1 MIKTVTI
8 TNHLGESIRLDI
20 SKPEDSNILIEEID
34 GLGPAKANVV
44 FTELATTDGAVDNFA
59 RLNTRE
65 LSLKLILLGNP
76 SIEDTRLKIYKYFP
90 IKQMITFQ
98 IETDNRI
105 AYTKGRVESVEP
117 DIFSQKESVDIS
129 ILCPDPYFR
138 DLETQELIFVNVEP
152 LFEFVYSNE
161 SLTENLTE
169 FGEVKYERE
178 KEIYYE
184 GDTEVGVI
192 IKFHLLGTVRGLGI
206 FNSGNRAVITI
217 NDEKIELLTGGG
229 LMRGDDIII
238 NTIKGKRSATL
249 IRRAKRY
256 NIINAL
262 DRPINWITIVKGLN
276 KLRFNSKE
284 GISKI
289 DLEIDYDMVYEGV

>member
-152 LFEFVYSNE
+152 LFEFIYSNE

-289 DLEIDYDMVYEGV
+289 DLEVDYDMVYEGV